1 MTQKFPVSL
10 KKRVAEKR
18 HPTDTLEASLNLVD
32 ERIKRSVSNVTTR
45 SKTQQSAVSCE
56 PLKKTGLRSTSNK
69 NVKVKVKEIGHSSA
83 KRKVNSKARIT
94 KQNQLKKDRTASV
107 PPRTGLRTRSK
118 HATRTQN
125 ELKIQKAEPLC
136 NGSSD
141 RVKDDSILSP
151 ASPPLSK
158 SDFLTG
164 HFEDLIHAMNQDNVS
179 RHILKDPV
187 ICKYGQALAIEHDN
201 NKSHFPSI
209 AQRMQHLGRLVLA
222 VSELD
227 GSVQFLRDMFL
238 PAKFELVVEGTKKA
252 FGFDVSSST
261 TTTLTTKIGGS
272 LKVAAEIAC
281 MMDGV
286 PEGDIKTFIHLLDTK
301 WDTIFAHSTPEN
313 VELKRVDI
321 STVTTD
327 LLKLHQYI
335 SQEQEEA
342 KKDLQHSP
350 TLSTWK
356 KLSEATLAD
365 VCLFNR
371 IRVGNIGRL
380 LLETYSSIK
389 TTGNIM
395 PSADQIRKSTKLEL
409 EMGEQLTR
417 LELEGQFGRT
427 LLVLLTQQMVSL
439 IDLLIEHRDKVG
451 ISQTN
456 VYLFARIEGPSFVR
470 GLDCLRRAAVECG
483 VVNPEALL
491 CPSLRQQIAIS
502 WQLLSLCHRDPEQVS
517 KMLGRSIQECSQ
529 LSQNAT
535 VLEEVTREQ
544 LQMNQGLPSSCT
556 DSTKEGVHPKCAVKR
571 RPWSQQE
578 QAAVKRFL
586 SEFITKMKVPGKKE
600 CNACLAAEPDLC
612 RRSWTDIKNFVHN
625 TLQTLRRRQNQPE
638 KPKPE
643 KTAVKPKRKKA
654 VTQSARKHCEVNNNS
669 NSNLMTNLKDTLTAP
684 SHVEQSEMFSL
695 DMPSGY
701 VSFGSANSNMV
712 YTNPTCSFSSPNVLE
727 TQVVPTYTQLGTTN
741 TVMQLYSPENRFLP
755 PMSPSNPQH
764 PSSIPLPPDYGPQDV
779 ETSSAFSSLNCPTT
793 PITPTYTTL
802 NTAVFPPYS
811 AINDRNDFASLDH
824 SCTFYSTSPL
834 TPITCSQVVPA
845 EEGISPEHL
854 GSLVLPHQS
863 NALKISSVLLN
874 EEDQGTV
881 RRQEQFEN
889 QEKVAGKKD
898 TCLTAESA
906 MNRTWKEVKYFV
918 HNSVETGNVEKQ
930 SITDIVTKEGFS
942 IEPYTQTSHNDWDP
956 PVYLSL

>member
-1 MTQKFPVSL
+1 M

-32 ERIKRSVSNVTTR
+32 ERIKRSCSNVTTR
-45 SKTQQSAVSCE
+45 SKTQQSAISCE
-56 PLKKTGLRSTSNK
+56 PLSKPGLRSTSNK
-69 NVKVKVKEIGHSSA
+69 NGKVKAKDIGHSPA

-94 KQNQLKKDRTASV
+94 NQNQLKKDQTASV
-107 PPRTGLRTRSK
+107 PPRTGLRTRTK
-118 HATRTQN
+118 GGTKAQN
-125 ELKIQKAEPLC
+125 LKIQKPEQLC

-141 RVKDDSILSP
+141 SAKDDSILSP
-151 ASPPLSK
+151 ASPPLPK
-158 SDFLTG
+158 SEFLTG
-164 HFEDLIHAMNQDNVS
+164 HCEDLIHAMNQDQVS
-179 RHILKDPV
+179 RHILKDPI
-187 ICKYGQALAIEHDN
+187 ICKYGQALAIEHDH

-238 PAKFELVVEGTKKA
+238 PTKFELVVEGAKKA
-252 FGFDVSSST
+252 FDFDISSST
-261 TTTLTTKIGGS
+261 TTTFTTKIGGS
-272 LKVAAEIAC
+272 LKGAAEIAC
-281 MMDGV
+281 TMDDV
-286 PEGDIKTFIHLLDTK
+286 PEGEIKTFIHLLDTK
-301 WDTIFAHSTPEN
+301 WDTIFAQSTTEN

-389 TTGNIM
+389 NAGNIM

-427 LLVLLTQQMVSL
+427 LLVLLTQRMVSL

-451 ISQTN
+451 ISQNN

-502 WQLLSLCHRDPEQVS
+502 WQLLSLCHSDPDQVS
-517 KMLGRSIQECSQ
+517 KMLGRGIQECSQ

-544 LQMNQGLPSSCT
+544 LQMNQGLPSSST
-556 DSTKEGVHPKCAVKR
+556 DSPKEGAHQKCAVKR
-571 RPWSQQE
+571 RPWNEQE

-643 KTAVKPKRKKA
+643 KTAVNPKRKKA
-654 VTQSARKHCEVNNNS
+654 VAQSARKHCEVTNNS
-669 NSNLMTNLKDTLTAP
+669 DSNLMANLEDTLPAP

-701 VSFGSANSNMV
+701 VSFGSANSDMV

-727 TQVVPTYTQLGTTN
+727 TQVLPTYTQLGTTH

-755 PMSPSNPQH
+755 PMSPSNSQH
-764 PSSIPLPPDYGPQDV
+764 PSSIPLSSDYGPQDT
-779 ETSSAFSSLNCPTT
+779 ETSSAFSSLNCPST

-845 EEGISPEHL
+845 EEVMSTEHL

-863 NALKISSVLLN
+863 NVLKVSSVLLN

-881 RRQEQFEN
+881 RRPQEHFEN
-889 QEKVAGKKD
+889 QGKVAGKKD
-898 TCLTAESA
+898 TGLTAESA

-918 HNSVETGNVEKQ
+918 HNSSETGNVEKQ
-930 SITDIVTKEGFS
+930 SITDIVTKEGYS